1 MDLLKDNLKKL
12 YLRFFD
18 SVARKCHGNV
28 DLHADGCN
36 RGQKG
41 SRAGC
46 TGSTE
51 HHDTAFM
58 HPDVN
63 RYPVWCRRFGSV
75 KRMQGAYVKIGLNQI
90 SIGDEVMITDKKGL
104 KHIYE
109 VTETGV
115 VNPYDNSIKTQ
126 SDEKELTLFYLFPER
141 NHAFCGQVHL

>member
-36 RGQKG
+36 RGRKG

-109 VTETGV
+109 VRLILLAA
-115 VNPYDNSIKTQ
+115 PICCILISS
-126 SDEKELTLFYLFPER
+126 SDSCLTNR
-141 NHAFCGQVHL
+141 V

>member
-36 RGQKG
+36 RGRKG
-41 SRAGC
+41 SRTGC

-58 HPDVN
+58 HPDVS

-90 SIGDEVMITDKKGL
+90 SI
-104 KHIYE
+104 
-109 VTETGV
+109 
-115 VNPYDNSIKTQ
+115 
-126 SDEKELTLFYLFPER
+126 
-141 NHAFCGQVHL
+141 

>member
-1 MDLLKDNLKKL
+1 MDLIKDNLKKL

-36 RGQKG
+36 RGRKG

-109 VTETGV
+109 V
-115 VNPYDNSIKTQ
+115 IKQ
-126 SDEKELTLFYLFPER
+126 R
-141 NHAFCGQVHL
+141 RG